1 MIGNELV
8 WRKIKSYGKQII
20 ITTLTKSLGTFS
32 LVSLIFGIIFYFNG
46 TPLYLA
52 LIFGG
57 IALANMILDSRLEQ
71 LNKLFNPIL
80 NVLLLIIIINLGAP
94 LDYHLT
100 LGAKI
105 FNLVYIL
112 SRTIGKYLG
121 ALFGSTITKSPKT
134 VKKYLGLTL
143 LPLSGVSLV
152 FRRIAVNILT
162 NSAPD

>member
-1 MIGNELV
+1 
-8 WRKIKSYGKQII
+8 
-20 ITTLTKSLGTFS
+20 
-32 LVSLIFGIIFYFNG
+32 
-46 TPLYLA
+46 
-52 LIFGG
+52 
-57 IALANMILDSRLEQ
+57 MILDSRLEQ
-71 LNKLFNPIL
+71 INKLFNLIL
-80 NVLLLIIIINLGAP
+80 NVLLLIVIINLGAP
-94 LDYHLT
+94 LDYHLM

-152 FRRIAVNILT
+152 FRGVAVNILT